1 MDAWPQLGAL
11 PEGFLLTSIIQ
22 LPRKSKFNQSR
33 NLRDDEAFIVRHFAG
48 AVCYQVGGFLDKN
61 NDALHDSL
69 EVAISQSLQPFVRSL
84 FPESAEQGVPGSKR
98 LTLISVGSKFRV
110 RAVVG

>member
-1 MDAWPQLGAL
+1 M
-11 PEGFLLTSIIQ
+11 FCVSIQ
-22 LPRKSKFNQSR
+22 LPRKSKLNFNR

-48 AVCYQVGGFLDKN
+48 AVCYQVAGFLDKN

-69 EVAISQSLQPFVRSL
+69 EAAISQSLHPFVRSL
-84 FPESAEQGVPGSKR
+84 FPESVGRSPTGTKK

-110 RAVVG
+110 RDEGVGR